1 MAGTAVRTELALVII
16 IRGVAGIAVG
26 GGAPEEVVD
35 VTAQAGN
42 FDVLTCQFEH

>member
-1 MAGTAVRTELALVII
+1 MAGTAVRTELAIVII
-16 IRGVAGIAVG
+16 LPRVAGIAIG
-26 GGAPEEVVD
+26 GSTPEDVVD

>member
-1 MAGTAVRTELALVII
+1 MAGTAICTELTLVII
-16 IRGVAGIAVG
+16 VRGVAGIAIG
-26 GGAPEEVVD
+26 GSAPEEVVD